1 MLFAPISDIAAA
13 GLTAQAARMRII
25 AENVANADSA
35 ATTPGGMPY
44 RRQIPIFKAD
54 FDRELGAVRVEMT
67 GVAPDRSDFR
77 LRYEPGHPSADER
90 GYVSYPNVSS
100 LVKMMDMR
108 TAQRA
113 YEANLSMIE
122 TNRAL
127 VSRTLELLRA

>member
-1 MLFAPISDIAAA
+1 
-13 GLTAQAARMRII
+13 MRII

-35 ATTPGGMPY
+35 ATAPGGAPY
-44 RRQIPIFKAD
+44 RRQIPIFEAD
-54 FDRELGAVRVEMT
+54 FDKELGAVRVAMT

-77 LRYEPGHPSADER
+77 LRYEPGHPSADAR

-100 LVKMMDMR
+100 LVEMMDMR